1 MSGLIPTQ
9 LLNFRFVL
17 IRRGEKS
24 PFEKEWS
31 TTANYAF
38 DDPTLRRHLEAGG
51 NYGVL
56 ADDEHVI
63 IESDSPLVNA
73 AIEKYLPPTFTVS
86 TPGHEGGRHFYFA
99 CHKFGKS
106 VSLIEDNDP
115 KKNVGHISSKGR
127 QVVGPGSI
135 HPNGKPYVVL
145 RDLPIAT
152 VAAEQIREALVDFIK
167 HDEPEEDVHERE
179 QTKKA
184 GLDFQINILDV
195 VPVANLK
202 KQGDEYYGAHPV
214 HGSDTG
220 RNFWVHPRKNVWRC
234 FRCDS
239 GGGPL
244 TWLAVQEGIISCDE
258 AKPGRLRGEK
268 FKKVLKIARSRGLIP
283 FFTRSSAF
291 LSPARLAE
299 LKEETEEEIPAE
311 LRGMTLD
318 RLKEI
323 IKKWLHLDEADFEV
337 IDVIL
342 ATALDRAIPGDPIW
356 TFVIGPPGATKTEL
370 IRALSGPDIYTTSS
384 ITAHTLIT
392 GLRDEAAQDLLPRLD
407 GKILVI
413 KDFTTTLEN
422 EDELGQILADLREC
436 YDGYLEKNYG
446 SGVGKK
452 SYHASFGLIAGVT
465 PVIDAYSIVHG
476 LLGERFIKIR
486 MRTDPKKSTERA
498 MQNVGKEEEM
508 RKEIR
513 LAVRALL
520 DEAKKRLDGVKIG
533 IPAEIETKLLDL
545 AIFTAT
551 ARSGVHR
558 DRQHIMTVLPEAE
571 VGTRLVKQLKKL
583 MIALAVVRGKSEV
596 GLKEFYTI
604 LRVATD
610 SIPKKRLKVLEA
622 FLDGSENADGIFLGR
637 QISQVV
643 RAPTTTVTETLEDL
657 WALGLLSRFG
667 EEDRV
672 TGAFKWQLKPET
684 VELMKDSGLFY
695 YLSFTRNPEANTRK
709 IDINENT
716 LEEYN
721 NCAPIPGELRVKL
734 EGPEAE
740 KADSFARCD
749 IVTPASQERPRPA
762 WIPVIPTQ
770 DIPEILS
777 PDPNNADHVIRVGP
791 MKKGERVLVPP
802 ILAESLR
809 RRGAVNFDLSLDLE
823 DKPACSRCG
832 SPNNLNFLRGSWICT
847 ACLESGSG
855 GGPGG

>member
-9 LLNFRFVL
+9 LRDFRFVL
-17 IRRGEKS
+17 IRRCEKS

-56 ADDEHVI
+56 ADDDHVI
-63 IESDSPLVNA
+63 IESDSAKVNA
-73 AIEKYLPPTFTVS
+73 AVDKFLPPTFTVS
-86 TPGHEGGRHFYFA
+86 TPGHAEGRHYYFA

-106 VSLIEDNDP
+106 QPLIEDNDP
-115 KKNVGHISSKGR
+115 KRNVGHITAKGR

-135 HPNGKPYVVL
+135 HPNGKKYTIL
-145 RDLPIAT
+145 RDLPIASVT
-152 VAAEQIREALVDFIK
+152 AEQIREALSDFIK
-167 HDEPEEDVHERE
+167 HDIEEDIHEKE
-179 QTKKA
+179 QLKKA

-202 KQGDEYYGAHPV
+202 KQGDELFGPHPI

-220 RNFWVHPRKNVWRC
+220 RNFWVHPGKNVWRC

-258 AKPGRLRGEK
+258 AKAGKLKGER

-283 FFTRSSAF
+283 FTRSSAF

-299 LKEETEEEIPAE
+299 LKEEMEEIPAE
-311 LRGMTLD
+311 LKGMTLD

-323 IKKWLHLDEADFEV
+323 IKKWLYLDEADFEV

-384 ITAHTLIT
+384 VTAHTLIT
-392 GLRDEAAQDLLPRLD
+392 GLRDESAQDLLPQLD
-407 GKILVI
+407 GKVLVI

-422 EDELGQILADLREC
+422 EDELGQILADLREA

-452 SYHASFGLIAGVT
+452 SYHASFGLTAGVT

-486 MRTDPKKSTERA
+486 MRTDAKKSTERA
-498 MQNVGKEEEM
+498 MQNVGREDEM

-520 DEAKKRLDGVKIG
+520 DEAKKRLKDGIKIE
-533 IPAEIETKLLDL
+533 IPKEIERKLLEL
-545 AIFTAT
+545 AVFTAT

-610 SIPKKRLKVLEA
+610 SVPKKRLKVLEA
-622 FLDGSENADGIFLGR
+622 FLDGSENADGLFLGR

-667 EEDRV
+667 DEDKV

-695 YLSFTRNPEANTRK
+695 YLSFTRNQEANTRK
-709 IDINENT
+709 INTYENT

-721 NCAPIPGELRVKL
+721 NRAPIPGELRRKL

-749 IVTPASQERPRPA
+749 AVTPASQERPRPA

-770 DIPEILS
+770 DIPEILA
-777 PDPNNADHVIRVGP
+777 PDPDNPSKVIRIGP
-791 MKKGERVLVPP
+791 MKKGERILLPS

-832 SPNNLNFLRGSWICT
+832 SPNNLNFLHGSWVCS
-847 ACLESGSG
+847 ACLESESG